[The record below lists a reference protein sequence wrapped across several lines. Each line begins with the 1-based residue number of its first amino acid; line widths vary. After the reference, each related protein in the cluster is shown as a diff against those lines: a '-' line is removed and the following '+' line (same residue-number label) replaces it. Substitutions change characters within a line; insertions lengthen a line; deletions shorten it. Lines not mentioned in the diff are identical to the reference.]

1 MKKKES
7 GVITVFLSVL
17 LLAVLALILTTVE
30 AVRLKGGYV
39 QADRAF
45 DTAIDSAFAGYY
57 APLYEEYHIFGLDT
71 GSGSREAD
79 YSMVTDTIK
88 NYMEYTFSPR
98 KDMEKLPVSLP
109 SSFEP
114 FGITIDKMNITSTET
129 LLDKNGELFA
139 GQACEYMKYKV
150 AEEGIKSLLERLD
163 IIDGT
168 QKTGEILEKKQEAE
182 ELAAE
187 LEGKVLLL
195 MEAIDGFEIKKHG
208 VKTEGDKAKIKDSF
222 VKKLWTKTVD
232 RNSLGIDNEWLFQ
245 SVQGYYINPL
255 TGINEAKSQ
264 LIDLENCSVKLEEA
278 QKNLQELSAV
288 DTSKFTGKEKKSHT
302 AGIEKAR
309 QVAEDYQKEEI
320 ELIESL
326 NKEGDYLIN
335 ILKQEN
341 EAISKAL
348 KILDEMQPLD
358 KEVKEN
364 AEKYIK
370 ALNQYEDEMK
380 EEASDRIP
388 GDLDISDLD
397 RSEALQYD
405 FDGMKT
411 CLISNK
417 SIIEIYLAKN
427 DLTINEDKGSW
438 QAYSFNLAAYENCVR
453 SLDFASLKFKYTDCI
468 KPKDSTSFFE
478 GLNKI
483 LGNGLMELVI
493 KDTDTI
499 SNNLIDTTELPSAIM
514 NTAGTSEES
523 KPAGKFGLDNKEEV
537 YTPVF
542 SSLKD
547 VMDVKEEG
555 SKLLDNILYLEY
567 IKEHFGD
574 YLQGPKSG
582 KKVLSYEK
590 EYILGG
596 EEKDDDNLKKIVN
609 KIVLFR
615 SLTDTITLL
624 ADTKSRE
631 EAQLMAAG
639 FVGFT
644 GMPAII
650 EAVKYVIIV
659 TWGFGEA
666 LVDTA
671 AVFSGKSVPIIKKK
685 KDFSLDLTDIFGLTK
700 EKILEKAGSMK
711 EEAGG
716 IGYSGYETYLDVFIF
731 LENKED
737 KLYHSMD
744 VIQENIRG
752 YEEEFSIKNCLAG
765 FAAEG
770 DFKMESRF
778 IDFPFITKDK
788 ELTDGAYSYHIRKE
802 CVY

>member
-1 MKKKES
+1 MKKES

-17 LLAVLALILTTVE
+17 LLAVLALILTIVE

-45 DTAIDSAFAGYY
+45 DTAMDSAFAGYY

-88 NYMEYTFSPR
+88 NYMEYTFLPR

-114 FGITIDKMNITSTET
+114 FGITIDKVNITSTET

-195 MEAIDGFEIKKHG
+195 MEAIDGFEMKKHG

-232 RNSLGIDNEWLFQ
+232 RNSLGIDNDWLFQ

-278 QKNLQELSAV
+278 QKNLRELSAV
-288 DTSKFTGKEKKSHT
+288 DTSKFTGKEKKSHA
-302 AGIEKAR
+302 AGMEKAG

-341 EAISKAL
+341 EVISKAL

-358 KEVKEN
+358 KEVKEK

-370 ALNQYEDEMK
+370 ALNQYKDETK
-380 EEASDRIP
+380 EEESDRIP

-397 RSEALQYD
+397 RSEAIQYD

-417 SIIEIYLAKN
+417 SIIENYLTKN

-438 QAYSFNLAAYENCVR
+438 QAYSSNLTVYENCVR
-453 SLDFASLKFKYTDCI
+453 SLDFTSLKFKYTDCI

-493 KDTDTI
+493 KDTDTV
-499 SNNLIDTTELPSAIM
+499 SNNLIDITELPSAIM

-523 KPAGKFGLDNKEEV
+523 KPAGEFGLDNKEEV

-596 EEKDDDNLKKIVN
+596 EEKDVDNLKEIVN

-631 EAQLMAAG
+631 KAQLMAAE

-685 KDFSLDLTDIFGLTK
+685 KDFLLDLTDIFGLTK
-700 EKILEKAGSMK
+700 EKILERAGGMK
-711 EEAGG
+711 EDAGG
-716 IGYSGYETYLDVFIF
+716 LGYSSYETYLDVFLF

-744 VIQENIRG
+744 VIQENLRAG
-752 YEEEFSIKNCLAG
+752 YEEGFSIKNCLAG

-802 CVY
+802 YVY